1 MKDSFFPILIV
12 IIQVSVFVQILFIVT
27 YLKNKSRLSFIGF
40 LFTTIVNLILIVVM
54 LVMLVKI
61 PGLVSSVELEE
72 ILLIESGLV
81 FIFLSII
88 KIRISMRIFVRSK
101 DPDYYDI
108 NFFGKKVYKTTI
120 ISKGEVAAFI
130 LSTPVTMFSGAYFIV
145 RLLF

>member
-88 KIRISMRIFVRSK
+88 KISISMLIFL
-101 DPDYYDI
+101 I
-108 NFFGKKVYKTTI
+108 
-120 ISKGEVAAFI
+120 
-130 LSTPVTMFSGAYFIV
+130 
-145 RLLF
+145 